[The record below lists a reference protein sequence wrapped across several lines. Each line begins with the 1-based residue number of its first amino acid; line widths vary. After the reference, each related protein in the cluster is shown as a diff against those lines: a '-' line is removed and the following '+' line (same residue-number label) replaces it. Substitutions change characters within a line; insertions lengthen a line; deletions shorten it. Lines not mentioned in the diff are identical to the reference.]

1 MAIGAGGGI
10 MAGPMG
16 NPMGNQQPVAAPPV
30 MNEEPM
36 MSDSG
41 EDMAQVQNEEAT
53 ADTGQLAQ
61 ALSNVSPDAKE
72 SLTNITKGQADA
84 MTQVLA
90 NLGINPEESN
100 AVFSKFGVGKES
112 GLIIPTAEVMEN
124 PEGVKSKIDQFVMAM
139 SNQAD
144 SGMMT
149 SNTPSGVDEAN
160 MTNRVPPTQPV

>member
-30 MNEEPM
+30 
-36 MSDSG
+36 
-41 EDMAQVQNEEAT
+41 QNEEAM

-100 AVFSKFGVGKES
+100 AVFSKFGVGTES
-112 GLIIPTAEVMEN
+112 GLIIPTARR
-124 PEGVKSKIDQFVMAM
+124 S
-139 SNQAD
+139 
-144 SGMMT
+144 
-149 SNTPSGVDEAN
+149 
-160 MTNRVPPTQPV
+160 

>member
-16 NPMGNQQPVAAPPV
+16 NPMGDQPVVAPPV
-30 MNEEPM
+30 TNQEPI

-41 EDMAQVQNEEAT
+41 EDMATVQNQETMAST
-53 ADTGQLAQ
+53 SQLAM
-61 ALSNVSPDAKE
+61 AIDKVSPDAKQ
-72 SLTNITKGQADA
+72 SLTNITKGQAEA

-90 NLGINPEESN
+90 NLGISPEESN
-100 AVFSKFGVGKES
+100 AVFSKFGIGAES

-149 SNTPSGVDEAN
+149 SNMPSGVDEAN

>member
-16 NPMGNQQPVAAPPV
+16 NPMGDQQPVAAPPV
-30 MNEEPM
+30 TNQEPI

-41 EDMAQVQNEEAT
+41 EDMATVQNQETMAST
-53 ADTGQLAQ
+53 SQLAM
-61 ALSNVSPDAKE
+61 AIDKVSPDAKQ
-72 SLTNITKGQADA
+72 SLTNITKGQAEA

-90 NLGINPEESN
+90 NLGISPEESK
-100 AVFSKFGVGKES
+100 AVFENAGVGVES
-112 GLIIPTAEVMEN
+112 GLIIPTAEVMSN

>member
-16 NPMGNQQPVAAPPV
+16 NPMGEQASPPV
-30 MNEEPM
+30 MNEEPI

-41 EDMAQVQNEEAT
+41 EDMATVQKQET
-53 ADTGQLAQ
+53 MADTGQLAQ

-72 SLTNITKGQADA
+72 SLSNITKGQAEG

-90 NLGINPEESN
+90 NLGISSEEST
-100 AVFSKFGVGKES
+100 AVFSQLGIGTES
-112 GLIIPTAEVMEN
+112 GLIISTEDVMN
-124 PEGVKSKIDQFVMAM
+124 DPEGVKSKIDQFVMAM

>member
-1 MAIGAGGGI
+1 
-10 MAGPMG
+10 
-16 NPMGNQQPVAAPPV
+16 
-30 MNEEPM
+30 
-36 MSDSG
+36 
-41 EDMAQVQNEEAT
+41 
-53 ADTGQLAQ
+53 
-61 ALSNVSPDAKE
+61 
-72 SLTNITKGQADA
+72 

-90 NLGINPEESN
+90 NLGISPEESN
-100 AVFSKFGVGKES
+100 AVFSKFGIGAES